1 MWGTWA
7 IPCLVSRL
15 LPGAGGRLGL
25 SLPAGSGSR
34 SLPTPLPGD
43 GCAGRGPGRER
54 RGTSRAALRVR
65 PHVGSGA
72 DDFSSFRPV
81 FGKGHYFSMRSQ
93 LLICKCRPQRL
104 LVCKP
109 LRLLTRKYSGLLP
122 SDLPPAGLSP
132 TLILTSIAGPWP
144 RGVNAQATAINS
156 KVLRWRK
163 NITIREAGCLE
174 GLQRESK
181 FCCQPCPPGT
191 RKEGD
196 CKSEEGE
203 SECVPCQ
210 EGKEYTD
217 QEHFSYKCR
226 RCGICDRQLG
236 FEVERNCTR
245 THNTKCRCKP
255 NFFCNISE
263 CGHCTPCTTCEHGI
277 LENCTPTSNTK
288 CREGS
293 SSKFL
298 WFFALIPI
306 VISALCWLG
315 FPKSGQCCLLGV
327 LVTLSFSEFL
337 LPSPTSRSAR
347 VCSHR
352 LPTRLRPESD
362 RNVFDLPG
370 KLRRR
375 RNKKNEDPGFIASTT
390 EMMPINYADI
400 DLSKYI
406 TSIVEQ
412 MTITQVREFV
422 RKNGINEAK
431 IDEIKNDNLQDTAEQ
446 KVQLLRNW
454 YQLHGRRDAYCNLI
468 RGLRKANLCAL
479 AERIQE
485 MIQRD
490 ITS

>member
-7 IPCLVSRL
+7 IPC
-15 LPGAGGRLGL
+15 
-25 SLPAGSGSR
+25 
-34 SLPTPLPGD
+34 
-43 GCAGRGPGRER
+43 
-54 RGTSRAALRVR
+54 
-65 PHVGSGA
+65 
-72 DDFSSFRPV
+72 
-81 FGKGHYFSMRSQ
+81 
-93 LLICKCRPQRL
+93 
-104 LVCKP
+104 
-109 LRLLTRKYSGLLP
+109 
-122 SDLPPAGLSP
+122 
-132 TLILTSIAGPWP
+132 LILTSIAGPWP

-156 KVLRWRK
+156 EVLRLRK

-174 GLQRESK
+174 GLQREST

-191 RKEGD
+191 RKVGD

-245 THNTKCRCKP
+245 THNTKCRCIP

-288 CREGS
+288 CRKGS
-293 SSKFL
+293 SLKFL
-298 WFFALIPI
+298 WFLVLIPI
-306 VISALCWLG
+306 VVLALFWW
-315 FPKSGQCCLLGV
+315 KS
-327 LVTLSFSEFL
+327 
-337 LPSPTSRSAR
+337 
-347 VCSHR
+347 
-352 LPTRLRPESD
+352 
-362 RNVFDLPG
+362 
-370 KLRRR
+370 RRR

-412 MTITQVREFV
+412 MTITQVREFA

-485 MIQRD
+485 MIQGD